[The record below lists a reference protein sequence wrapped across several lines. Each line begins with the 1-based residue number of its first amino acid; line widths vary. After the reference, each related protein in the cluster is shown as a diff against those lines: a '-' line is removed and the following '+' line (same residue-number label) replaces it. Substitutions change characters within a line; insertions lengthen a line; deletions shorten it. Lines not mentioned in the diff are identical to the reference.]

1 MRSPSAWWSL
11 LLGSAE
17 LYWALPLL
25 PPAVRQKPMPNE
37 VLRCTC
43 NMLHSSC
50 YCFCEQLPKDQRQFF
65 ACVTALSVLCPPPWR
80 AQNDTRCSKIRMKAD
95 FGILNSIQTWSTIQI
110 QEAVA
115 WLLTQ
120 VCNVRDPKL
129 GIEPLL
135 SVATTT
141 VGVPTKAVQMVLA
154 LARESVALHAP
165 PSRKQTGHRLAA
177 FSQNWQN
184 SVSQYFDKSRYVKT
198 VKLNRISLIAQPAK
212 KIFWVVFAKGIQ
224 GPGISAS
231 ICLLKFFIGSSSCQQ
246 AWSRVKRLLP
256 CSRTNRS
263 DSGTR
268 GSSCCKQR
276 TTAQTV
282 PCNKEP

>member
-1 MRSPSAWWSL
+1 MRSPSAWWSV

-65 ACVTALSVLCPPPWR
+65 ACVAALSVLCPPPWR

-95 FGILNSIQTWSTIQI
+95 FGILNSIQTWSAIQI

-120 VCNVRDPKL
+120 VCNVRDPK
-129 GIEPLL
+129 
-135 SVATTT
+135 
-141 VGVPTKAVQMVLA
+141 VGNWAVVVSCHNYSRSPDQGCANGACSCQGKRRTACPTK
-154 LARESVALHAP
+154 S
-165 PSRKQTGHRLAA
+165 K
-177 FSQNWQN
+177 
-184 SVSQYFDKSRYVKT
+184 
-198 VKLNRISLIAQPAK
+198 
-212 KIFWVVFAKGIQ
+212 
-224 GPGISAS
+224 
-231 ICLLKFFIGSSSCQQ
+231 
-246 AWSRVKRLLP
+246 
-256 CSRTNRS
+256 TNRPS
-263 DSGTR
+263 TGSLQSKLAKLGMSILWQISVCQNCQTESNFINCAASQEDFLGRLCQGHPRTR
-268 GSSCCKQR
+268 NISKYQQVFVCLRSS
-276 TTAQTV
+276 
-282 PCNKEP
+282 